1 MCNIDILAIKVKKSV
16 EKLKKLS
23 DENYRLRLELEYL
36 RKESERSKIQ
46 IGKYLLLRR
55 NAEEVA
61 TKIERIIKKI
71 DIAKV
76 S

>member
-46 IGKYLLLRR
+46 IGEYLLLRR